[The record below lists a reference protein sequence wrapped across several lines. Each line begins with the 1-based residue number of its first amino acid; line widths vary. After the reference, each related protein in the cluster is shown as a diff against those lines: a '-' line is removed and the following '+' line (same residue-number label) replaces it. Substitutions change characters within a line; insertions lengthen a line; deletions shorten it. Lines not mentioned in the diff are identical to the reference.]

1 MKKTY
6 LQNVKR
12 FLLLAMPA
20 LASSLLAASPSEAAT
35 FARSQGESVY
45 LNFNH
50 TPFLTETEA
59 KTDTLTLSKEGSV
72 LAFADAQATFIVEP
86 PFASSSSLSEAL
98 GDTVNYLG
106 LAESTTTVRGFFNVK
121 ANTTFSFD
129 FAADLYLE
137 TEIESPPGEN
147 ARASGDVLFTL
158 VDTTQKRVLDFFSI
172 MGNLNS
178 FGKSDFIAVDYSENV
193 AYMDLETHYRAKLQG
208 KKKTASAFIT
218 GFLERYITQDSVLAV
233 VEIKRNQA
241 RVTAPEPSSILALLA
256 SGVVIIFVLKG
267 RCKEKPLESSI
278 ELKTSTEA

>member
-1 MKKTY
+1 MKKPY
-6 LQNVKR
+6 LLNIKR
-12 FLLLAMPA
+12 FLLLATSA
-20 LASSLLAASPSEAAT
+20 IASSLLTALPSEAAT
-35 FARSQGESVY
+35 FATSQSESLY
-45 LNFNH
+45 LNFSH
-50 TPFLTETEA
+50 TPFSSETKAETETLA
-59 KTDTLTLSKEGSV
+59 LSKEGAV
-72 LAFADAQATFIVEP
+72 LAFADAEAAFVVEP
-86 PFASSSSLSEAL
+86 PFASSSSLSTAL
-98 GDTVNYLG
+98 GETVNYLG
-106 LAESTTTVRGFFNVK
+106 LAESTTTVRGFFDVK

-241 RVTAPEPSSILALLA
+241 RVKAPEPSTILALLA

-267 RCKEKPLESSI
+267 RCKEKYLESSS
-278 ELKTSTEA
+278 ESKLSTEV